1 METSDVRGAIADHQ
15 IRLAASKLVYY
26 LVRRGQLRN
35 VALPIKATD
44 QSVTNI

>member
-1 METSDVRGAIADHQ
+1 MEASDVRRTIADHQ

-35 VALPIKATD
+35 VALTIKT
-44 QSVTNI
+44 